1 MNNDDGMAKR
11 RARLQ
16 ALRGR
21 YEQPAHGIAPAMSA
35 TPMTDP
41 VAPTQGGRRRKG
53 GRVDR
58 RGQAEAESR
67 GQRQGGGLLQRL
79 AQFLTETPP
88 GDTLLPGMPV
98 GEQRLQQAIHLLEQ
112 RARTA
117 QGSAGERIQRLL
129 KFLKQDIPGEPMVG
143 GVNLW
148 RLQQT
153 LERAGQ
159 SPGSDRATLTT
170 SLVPSSVKNEE
181 QPVERVGEN
190 VSPSREAV
198 RSKEHEADSEIT
210 AIEADLQRLRAAT
223 QDLQTRLEQAR
234 QRVGSSGAEPSQ
246 EIKQPVV
253 RPPESNTAP
262 RSSGD
267 DWFLE
272 FLE

>member
-1 MNNDDGMAKR
+1 M
-11 RARLQ
+11 
-16 ALRGR
+16 
-21 YEQPAHGIAPAMSA
+21 
-35 TPMTDP
+35 
-41 VAPTQGGRRRKG
+41 
-53 GRVDR
+53 
-58 RGQAEAESR
+58 
-67 GQRQGGGLLQRL
+67 LQRL

-181 QPVERVGEN
+181 QLVERVGEN